1 MADRHSSSSESPR
14 PVRAERVDTEAIT
27 MSPQSTTSARP
38 TRTRTQHSSG
48 EDDERGLETRDSK
61 GEHRGLHKVA
71 TAASALLRPLDF
83 TDRPAPPPQALDS
96 TSSSDHE
103 KEADEISPEE
113 LTAYQYSDGRVKIA
127 RPKMGDRL
135 ETYHP
140 EDLRDIRRKNSLL
153 KTDVEKAVEGEAGL
167 KPNDEGKIVLT
178 QRAGYLATAYGF
190 STRKKWLTLVFTGF
204 IQISMNF
211 NTSVYPNAVPL
222 IAEERNVSEQ
232 AARVGQMI
240 YLVAYAFGCELW
252 APWSEEF
259 GRKPILQ
266 ASLLCCNLIQILA
279 ACAPNFGSIIVARF
293 LGGLFTA
300 NGGVTLAVVA
310 DMYEPDE
317 HQFALAYMVLVSCFG
332 ITCGGFIGGFLQQRA
347 PKAKWNFWTQ
357 MALNG
362 AVQIAHFLI
371 VPETRATIL
380 LDREARRRRRAGEQN
395 IWGPNEAESDRLSPR
410 RLLSYWIRP
419 FQMLV
424 YEPIVA
430 CCCALSGFSDMLI
443 YIFQESYPLVFQT
456 GWPGHKSWNFTTIEV
471 GLCFLAV
478 IVGYVIA
485 YFIYLPRWSWEFKQR
500 KSATGPDTLAPE
512 ARLFMLLFLAPWLP
526 AGLFGFAW
534 TSTGPPIH
542 WIAPLIF
549 SALISIANYS
559 IYYGT
564 IDYMIA
570 ASMFAVPMYNGMNG
584 YQWSSTFLAFV
595 AIIVVLPVY
604 VFYFYGP
611 EIRARSKFAQALAAD
626 RAANEGKNPDYDW
639 AVEHNSIY
647 NRSRPNSTANLAS
660 GPPTPGEG
668 RA

>member
-1 MADRHSSSSESPR
+1 METRG
-14 PVRAERVDTEAIT
+14 V
-27 MSPQSTTSARP
+27 ARP
-38 TRTRTQHSSG
+38 
-48 EDDERGLETRDSK
+48 
-61 GEHRGLHKVA
+61 
-71 TAASALLRPLDF
+71 
-83 TDRPAPPPQALDS
+83 
-96 TSSSDHE
+96 
-103 KEADEISPEE
+103 
-113 LTAYQYSDGRVKIA
+113 
-127 RPKMGDRL
+127 
-135 ETYHP
+135 
-140 EDLRDIRRKNSLL
+140 
-153 KTDVEKAVEGEAGL
+153 EKAVEGEAEL
-167 KPNDEGKIVLT
+167 KPNAEGKIVLT
-178 QRAGYLATAYGF
+178 QRAGYLATGYGF
-190 STRKKWLTLVFTGF
+190 STRKKWLTLVFTGM

-222 IAEERNVSEQ
+222 IAQERGVSEQ

-266 ASLLCCNLIQILA
+266 LSLLTSNLMQILA
-279 ACAPNFGSIIVARF
+279 ALAPNFGSIIVARF
-293 LGGLFTA
+293 FGGLFTA

-310 DMYEPDE
+310 DMYEPYE

-362 AVQIAHFLI
+362 VVQIAHFLI
-371 VPETRATIL
+371 VPETRATVL

-395 IWGPNEAESDRLSPR
+395 IWGPNEAEPDRLSPK
-410 RLLSYWIRP
+410 RLMSYWMRP
-419 FQMLV
+419 FQMLI

-443 YIFQESYPLVFQT
+443 YIFQESYPLVFAE
-456 GWPGHKSWNFTTIEV
+456 GWPGHKSWGFNNIEV
-471 GLCFLAV
+471 SLCFLAV
-478 IVGYVIA
+478 IIGYVIA
-485 YFIYLPRWSWEFKQR
+485 YLVYLPRWSWELKKR
-500 KSATGPDTLAPE
+500 KSAAGPDCLSPE
-512 ARLFMLLFLAPWLP
+512 ARLLMLLYFAPWLP
-526 AGLFGFAW
+526 IGLFGFAW

-542 WIAPLIF
+542 WIGPLIF
-549 SALISIANYS
+549 SAMISITNYS

-570 ASMFAVPMYNGMNG
+570 AYGPYSASACGGNAFSRDLLAGISSMFAVPMYKGMNG

-595 AIIVVLPVY
+595 AIIVVVPVY

-611 EIRARSKFAQALAAD
+611 DIRARSKFAQALAAD

-639 AVEHNSIY
+639 AAEHGSIY
-647 NRSRPNSTANLAS
+647 NRTSASRPASTVNFSINTHSPATAS
-660 GPPTPGEG
+660 GRDSAAGGTPVAGPSAAG
-668 RA
+668 PSAPAVASARPSLSPSAASSRTKRT